1 MHTASWLKTIVDAAG
16 GFDPRI
22 ENKVVVLQSTITNKQ
37 LVTPPH
43 PRQFRGRRMQEHL
56 GGYPKI
62 LFDGLVDMDDREAV
76 VSPGLISANNSK
88 CFLCSVKP
96 GNTAAHV
103 GGPEECEIS
112 EECDAEAPAE
122 AFAQAQSKASFDL
135 TPPVA
140 FPAMGNAEEAPL
152 PDTWMLWNEVTVW
165 CRPMTADA
173 AGAAC
178 LTPEYVKE
186 IVKGFVRFNATTN
199 DYQISVAPVGVHG
212 SAANFTD
219 AAVTELSSVLEP
231 SMGPDQACS
240 IGTKYDVRVMATE
253 PAVEQHLLDV
263 FEEMN
268 ADPSDLQ
275 QTLIDNWDLEG
286 VAAVEPCAA
295 AVVEKGETRIPSI
308 KKMPAFKPSEKLVM
322 GPNVVVADDKSIVP
336 LTKLVPGETY
346 KVYVQNFPYGSEV
359 SVKLLSGFSLDG
371 PTVATIKSFDDDG
384 THEVDWTVPADM
396 DVSGACLIG

>member
-1 MHTASWLKTIVDAAG
+1 MGDGLVKT
-16 GFDPRI
+16 
-22 ENKVVVLQSTITNKQ
+22 
-37 LVTPPH
+37 
-43 PRQFRGRRMQEHL
+43 RRMQE
-56 GGYPKI
+56 
-62 LFDGLVDMDDREAV
+62 VQ
-76 VSPGLISANNSK
+76 SGLISANNSK

-103 GGPEECEIS
+103 GGPDECEIS
-112 EECDAEAPAE
+112 EECESESPAE

-135 TPPVA
+135 TPPLA

-152 PDTWMLWNEVTVW
+152 PDSWMLWNEVTVW
-165 CRPMTADA
+165 CRPMVADA

-186 IVKGFVRFNATTN
+186 VVKGFVRFNATTN

-219 AAVTELSSVLEP
+219 AAVTELARILEP
-231 SMGPDQACS
+231 VMGPDQACS
-240 IGTKYDVRVMATE
+240 MGTKYDVCVVATD

-275 QTLIDNWDLEG
+275 QTLINNWDPEG
-286 VAAVEPCAA
+286 VAAVEPCTA
-295 AVVEKGETRIPSI
+295 AVVEKGETRFPSI

-322 GPNVVVADDKSIVP
+322 GPNVVVADDNSIVP

-346 KVYVQNFPYGSEV
+346 KVYAQNFPCGSEV
-359 SVKLLSGFSLDG
+359 TLKLLSGFSLDG
-371 PTVATIKSFDDDG
+371 PTVETIKSFDGDG
-384 THEVDWTVPADM
+384 THELDWTVPADT
-396 DVSGACLIG
+396 DVSGASVCCD